1 VARGAGITQA
11 LAESCVSKLAQF
23 FPQAA
28 PVRIPV
34 QVVAPR
40 PGGRSI
46 SEGAVIEFGTPLEAL
61 FTSTLPLEFDDRIRL
76 LEPNGDVVAE
86 AAVVAVQYHEGRKAV
101 AVRFLSS
108 PLFGQSPSMLSMM
121 LGTGSPG
128 SGLTPIFQS
137 GGARSVQVSLRFRF

>member
-1 VARGAGITQA
+1 MTRGAGITQV

-23 FPQAA
+23 FPQAT

-86 AAVVAVQYHEGRKAV
+86 ATVVAVQYHEGRKAV

-108 PLFGQSPSMLSMM
+108 PRRWMMQS
-121 LGTGSPG
+121 
-128 SGLTPIFQS
+128 
-137 GGARSVQVSLRFRF
+137 

>member
-1 VARGAGITQA
+1 MEIPAARTPERIGGSVTHQSGIA
-11 LAESCVSKLAQF
+11 DLRGGESYIGKLAQF

-46 SEGAVIEFGTPLEAL
+46 SECAVIEFGTPSEAL
-61 FTSTLPLEFDDRIRL
+61 FTSTLPLEFDDHIRL
-76 LEPNGDVVAE
+76 QELNGDLVAE
-86 AAVVAVQYHEGRKAV
+86 AAVVAVQYHDGRKAV

-108 PLFGQSPSMLSMM
+108 PRRWMGKS
-121 LGTGSPG
+121 
-128 SGLTPIFQS
+128 
-137 GGARSVQVSLRFRF
+137 